1 MRQIINAFAE
11 PLRGNARLATV
22 AIVLSLYNLVAFHFP
37 LFRLVME
44 CVDGGGNAVLL
55 ISSFVLLIVAANFM
69 VFYLFIYLL
78 RIVGKVLVAVMFLGN
93 AIALYFVNTYEVL
106 ITRDMMANL
115 FNTRLS
121 EASGFF
127 SLTPVLYLL
136 LLGLPPCLYLFM
148 RRYERGSL
156 KRMAVSVASA
166 VGVIAIVGCANMG
179 NILWIDHN
187 APRIGSLFMPWSYV
201 ANTVRHFNHQRM
213 INRKEI
219 LLPDAT
225 ITSENRSL
233 CVLVIGESAR
243 RENFSLY
250 GYERETNP
258 LLQGDGVVAYIAEAS
273 ATSTTAA
280 VKAIIDHKPTGDL
293 YEILPNYLY
302 RNGVDVVWRS
312 TNWGEP
318 PLHIEKRHTLSQ
330 LEAEY
335 PDADARYDGILLA
348 GLREEIEASESD
360 KLLVVLHTSTS
371 HGPTYNKKYPEEF
384 EHFTP
389 VCTTV
394 EMAKADRGELI
405 NAYDN
410 TILYTDY
417 LLHSVIEVLRGVED
431 RNTAMIYISDHG
443 ESLGEGN
450 MYMHGMLAA
459 SMAPKEQLEIPF
471 IVWRSDS
478 SPELKRLDKV
488 GHYNIF
494 HSVMDYLDVSS
505 EIYDEQMSIFE

>member
-1 MRQIINAFAE
+1 
-11 PLRGNARLATV
+11 
-22 AIVLSLYNLVAFHFP
+22 
-37 LFRLVME
+37 
-44 CVDGGGNAVLL
+44 
-55 ISSFVLLIVAANFM
+55 
-69 VFYLFIYLL
+69 
-78 RIVGKVLVAVMFLGN
+78 
-93 AIALYFVNTYEVL
+93 
-106 ITRDMMANL
+106 
-115 FNTRLS
+115 
-121 EASGFF
+121 
-127 SLTPVLYLL
+127 
-136 LLGLPPCLYLFM
+136 
-148 RRYERGSL
+148 
-156 KRMAVSVASA
+156 
-166 VGVIAIVGCANMG
+166 
-179 NILWIDHN
+179 
-187 APRIGSLFMPWSYV
+187 MPWSYV

-258 LLQGDGVVAYIAEAS
+258 LLQDDGVVAYIAEAS

-330 LEAEY
+330 LEVEY

-389 VCTTV
+389 VCNTV

-459 SMAPKEQLEIPF
+459 SMAPKEQLESPF